1 MFAAPLKLSPVR
13 AGFHGLRRLRWKPL
27 LEQSRSNI
35 EVDSGTLR
43 IAGLEPIPLRRIHA
57 VAYYA
62 KGIGAGLEIC
72 LDAESRDD
80 LSRLRIPARAFGSF
94 DDASRIVTLIEQAIA
109 SHGGRDEQELREIRA
124 LCRERTT
131 RIPWLS
137 LWFGGTCLALTI
149 ISHFTAG
156 GDFVLAS
163 IAHGAVVPDMIRAG
177 EFHRLLTAGLVHGG
191 WVHALPMI
199 LGWCLMIAIEK
210 RAGTALVAGGFV
222 GGGVVGY
229 LSVVAPG
236 GAWQAYGASTGFV
249 GMIGAIS
256 ATMVIDPERLDAPA
270 VRAEVARP
278 IRAAGIL
285 LLILA
290 FTATSIET
298 HFFWPVDFCALFGG
312 TIAGLLLCAASRTGG
327 LVDKLSRNVL
337 IALGMGAIGW
347 TLVSATR
354 GPEVELAR
362 YLDAASRA
370 EPVDAASLADVID
383 RIGRWEEAPENLRS
397 QADRSKREALSRI
410 ESDKSRLL
418 LEAAE
423 ARPPG

>member
-137 LWFGGTCLALTI
+137 LWFGGTCVALTI

-236 GAWQAYGASTGFV
+236 GAWQAIPSASMHRPCV
-249 GMIGAIS
+249 
-256 ATMVIDPERLDAPA
+256 PRLPG
-270 VRAEVARP
+270 RFARP
-278 IRAAGIL
+278 E
-285 LLILA
+285 
-290 FTATSIET
+290 FSCS
-298 HFFWPVDFCALFGG
+298 F
-312 TIAGLLLCAASRTGG
+312 SR
-327 LVDKLSRNVL
+327 SRRR
-337 IALGMGAIGW
+337 
-347 TLVSATR
+347 VSKRTFS
-354 GPEVELAR
+354 GPSTFVHC
-362 YLDAASRA
+362 SA
-370 EPVDAASLADVID
+370 EPSPDCYCV
-383 RIGRWEEAPENLRS
+383 R
-397 QADRSKREALSRI
+397 
-410 ESDKSRLL
+410 RL
-418 LEAAE
+418 E
-423 ARPPG
+423 PGDSSTSFPVTS